1 VQQHER
7 PRPGPARSRRRLHA
21 RRRAAPA
28 RVRDGADGRLARAR
42 RQLLVRP
49 GHRHGQRRAV
59 HGRRAGADR
68 PRGAAAGQRRA
79 RPGRVLRPARDRR
92 GDARRLLQPRHA
104 PAPRGGRRD
113 GDDHGRPHA
122 ARAGVPVRERPRL
135 ARVLGVARRPLRRD
149 PRGRRGDDADGQAA
163 GHRALQR
170 RAHALHALQLHDG
183 RRGGPEPHRQGDAG
197 GVPVDR
203 RQPPGD
209 RALLPR
215 VELRDGQEVLAG
227 QHAAH
232 ARQAGD
238 RGGDDPQ
245 RAPQPRHALGLLAH
259 VPGAAGLEP
268 RRLHVGRQQQRRALG
283 QRDHRDVH
291 RDGPGRRQRRGVERR
306 VRVRGAAR
314 RRRLLLLDH
323 HPGADRRD
331 LRRRHEPRD
340 AARVPR
346 AARVLRQGQGRQA
359 HGDRRR
365 DRPVRR
371 ALARLGDRRGGVGRR
386 PRPVRAQPEV

>member
-1 VQQHER
+1 
-7 PRPGPARSRRRLHA
+7 
-21 RRRAAPA
+21 PA

-49 GHRHGQRRAV
+49 GDRHGQRRAV

-68 PRGAAAGQRRA
+68 PGGPAARQRGARA
-79 RPGRVLRPARDRR
+79 GRVLRPARHR
-92 GDARRLLQPRHA
+92 GGHARRLLQPRHA
-104 PAPRGGRRD
+104 PAARGGRRD

-122 ARAGVPVRERPRL
+122 ARAGVPVRERPRR
-135 ARVLGVARRPLRRD
+135 ARVRRLARRPLRRD
-149 PRGRRGDDADGQAA
+149 PRGRRGDDADREAA
-163 GHRALQR
+163 GHRPLQR

-203 RQPPGD
+203 RAQPGD

-227 QHAAH
+227 QHAQH

-238 RGGDDPQ
+238 RGGDGAQ
-245 RAPQPRHALGLLAH
+245 RAAALGHAIGLGAH
-259 VPGAAGLEP
+259 VPGAAGVEP

-283 QRDHRDVH
+283 QRHHRDVH
-291 RDGPGRRQRRGVERR
+291 RHGPGRRQRRGVERR
-306 VRVRGAAR
+306 VRLRGAAR
-314 RRRLLLLDH
+314 ERRLLLLDH
-323 HPGADRRD
+323 DPVAHRRE
-331 LRRRHEPRD
+331 LRRRHEPRH

-365 DRPVRR
+365 DRAVRR
-371 ALARLGDRRGGVGRR
+371 ALARLGDRRGGVGQR
-386 PRPVRAQPEV
+386 PRPVRPQPEV